1 MERVE
6 NRMVVDSEFDFIK
19 TVEPKEEPTP
29 NGYQTIHSKEFVS
42 DEDAFEYAMNACM
55 NGADKEA
62 FRREFEEVI
71 VEWFFSGNWVR
82 RHREC

>member
-6 NRMVVDSEFDFIK
+6 NRMVMDAWDFIK
-19 TVEPKEEPTP
+19 VVEPRGESTP
-29 NGYQTIHSKEFVS
+29 NGYQSMQGDDFVS

-62 FRREFEEVI
+62 FRKEFEEVI